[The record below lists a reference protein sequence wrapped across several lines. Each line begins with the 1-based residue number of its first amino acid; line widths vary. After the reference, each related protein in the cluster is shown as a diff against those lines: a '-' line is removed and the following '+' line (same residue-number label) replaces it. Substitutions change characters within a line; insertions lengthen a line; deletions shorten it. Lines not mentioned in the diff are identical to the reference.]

1 VERIGV
7 KSGAVRPVRVLAFRM
22 MGVLLLGLLLVLAL
36 LLCSILRAGL
46 PAALSVASIMVGLMV
61 VAGGGGMAGAI
72 IGGGAILIGGLVL
85 ATASETY
92 EEIRLARRLTKPR
105 RRPRVTTLPEA
116 EPESHE
122 HSRAA

>member
-1 VERIGV
+1 
-7 KSGAVRPVRVLAFRM
+7 
-22 MGVLLLGLLLVLAL
+22 MGVLLLGFVLV
-36 LLCSILRAGL
+36 LCSILQAGF
-46 PAALSVASIMVGLMV
+46 PVVLSVASVMVALMV

-92 EEIRLARRLTKPR
+92 EEIRLARRRAKPR

-116 EPESHE
+116 EPEPHE